1 MCLLG
6 VSATADLGLGAQSS
20 FLRRRQYLSEVAEIR
35 PLVEA
40 IVDEQL
46 GPERIAAVFK
56 LSACKTAKAD
66 CAFVLLVGSVSRY
79 RGSPGN
85 WSSEPEDGLCST
97 LVGGDFA
104 LVSDQA
110 TKFVAKHWLAISSL
124 AHGAE
129 APEGGHRGDT
139 FCLVSD
145 LQRGESA
152 RPWPPRRSN
161 TSPAIRANAKKSNY
175 HCATSEPG
183 SQAIRIRRH
192 DLSPQTVYWLCLD
205 ALLPLWR
212 GRYSYFSLTISQAM
226 SVIGT

>member
-1 MCLLG
+1 LCQLG

-152 RPWPPRRSN
+152 RPGRREG
-161 TSPAIRANAKKSNY
+161 
-175 HCATSEPG
+175 AT
-183 SQAIRIRRH
+183 
-192 DLSPQTVYWLCLD
+192 
-205 ALLPLWR
+205 LLPLYGPMQR
-212 GRYSYFSLTISQAM
+212 NQTITVRRLSRVPRQLGFVATTYRRKLF
-226 SVIGT
+226 IGFASMLCCLYGAGAIHTSA